1 MIRITVKGDF
11 MDNNYILSEREFEIF
26 QLFSIKMTPAT
37 KKDYLSKIILF
48 KEKTEVEDLLEV
60 TKNECG
66 DFIAFIEEEYATS
79 TCEKIFSYLH
89 SFYAFMKREK
99 YIELNPFTFVKKP
112 IVTREK
118 GKRDV
123 LSIQEINQ
131 LIDSLE
137 RLSAR
142 DKLIMVFLV
151 TTGCL
156 LNELVKVKWKDLI
169 VDEENNFYVRLGK
182 GKKERV
188 VQLHPYCFKLIESY
202 RYFSGLSEIIMPYDD
217 YIFTT
222 QKSQYITD
230 RNVRLIVKKAFDM
243 AGLSQYSARDLR
255 HSYAAIS
262 LMLGADKEDIKKQLG
277 WSDKYYAIRYKN
289 VLNFVDSESIDYIL
303 GKDNFKL
310 NKK

>member
-1 MIRITVKGDF
+1 
-11 MDNNYILSEREFEIF
+11 MDNSYILSEREFEIF
-26 QLFSIKMTPAT
+26 KLFSIKMRPAT
-37 KKDYLSKIILF
+37 KKDYFSKIILF
-48 KEKTEVEDLLEV
+48 KEKTNVEDLLEV
-60 TKNECG
+60 TKNECR
-66 DFIAFIEEEYATS
+66 DFISFIEDEYAISTS
-79 TCEKIFSYLH
+79 EKIFSYLH

-118 GKRDV
+118 GKKDV

-131 LIDSLE
+131 LIDSLDK
-137 RLSAR
+137 LNAR

-156 LNELVKVKWKDLI
+156 LNELVRVKWKDLI
-169 VDEENNFYVRLGK
+169 VDEENNFYVRLGQ

-188 VQLHPYCFKLIESY
+188 IKLHPYCFRLIESY
-202 RYFSGLSEIIMPYDD
+202 RYFSGLSEIIIPSED

-222 QKSQYITD
+222 QKSQSITD
-230 RNVRLIVKKAFDM
+230 RNVRSIVKKAFDM
-243 AGLSQYSARDLR
+243 ARLPQYSAKDLR

-277 WSDKYYAIRYKN
+277 WSDKYYAIRYKH

-303 GKDNFKL
+303 GKGNLKL

>member
-1 MIRITVKGDF
+1 ME
-11 MDNNYILSEREFEIF
+11 NNHILTNEEFEIF
-26 QLFSIKMTPAT
+26 QKFSIKMTPNT
-37 KKDYLSKIILF
+37 KKDYLSKVILF
-48 KEKTEVEDLLEV
+48 KEVIKVDNILDV
-60 TKNECG
+60 TKDDCKN
-66 DFIAFIEEEYATS
+66 FIEFIEDEYALS

-89 SFYAFMKREK
+89 SFYAYMKREK
-99 YIELNPFTFVKKP
+99 YIEINPFTFVKKP

-118 GKRDV
+118 VKKDV

-131 LIDSLE
+131 LIDSLHK
-137 RLSAR
+137 LNAR
-142 DKLIMVFLV
+142 DRLIMVFLV

-169 VDEENNFYVRLGK
+169 VDENDNFYVRIGQ

-188 VQLHPYCFKLIESY
+188 VKLHPYCFKLIESY
-202 RYFSGLSEIIMPYDD
+202 RYFSGLSEVIIPTDD

-222 QKSQYITD
+222 QKSQSITD
-230 RNVRLIVKKAFDM
+230 RNVRLIVKKAFDI
-243 AGLSQYSARDLR
+243 AGLPQYSAKDLR

-277 WSDKYYAIRYKN
+277 WSDKYYAIRYKH
-289 VLNFVDSESIDYIL
+289 VLNFVDSESIDYL
-303 GKDNFKL
+303 LEKDNFKL

>member
-1 MIRITVKGDF
+1 
-11 MDNNYILSEREFEIF
+11 MDNSYILSEREFEIF
-26 QLFSIKMTPAT
+26 ELFSTKMTPAT
-37 KKDYLSKIILF
+37 KKDYFSKILLF
-48 KEKTEVEDLLEV
+48 KEKTKVDDLLEV
-60 TKNECG
+60 TKNECR
-66 DFIAFIEEEYATS
+66 DFISFVEDEYAISTS
-79 TCEKIFSYLH
+79 EKIFSYLH

-99 YIELNPFTFVKKP
+99 YIELNPFTLVNKP

-118 GKRDV
+118 GKKDV

-131 LIDSLE
+131 LIDSLDK
-137 RLSAR
+137 LNAR

-169 VDEENNFYVRLGK
+169 VDEENNFYIRLGQ

-188 VQLHPYCFKLIESY
+188 IKLHPYCFRLIESY
-202 RYFSGLSEIIMPYDD
+202 RYFSGLGEIIIPSED

-222 QKSQYITD
+222 QKSQSITD
-230 RNVRLIVKKAFDM
+230 RNVRLIVKKAFDI
-243 AGLSQYSARDLR
+243 AGLPQYSAKDLR

-277 WSDKYYAIRYKN
+277 WSDKYYAIRYKH